1 MILAEHCQA
10 DATIAFCQQQQ
21 DLSAAAMC
29 AAPTESE
36 QTDGEKWR
44 KTPPVLDGD
53 FGGQVQLRGRAA
65 VPCRLAA
72 EGHGGGDGGELAGGA
87 VGGAATGE
95 GGSHEVW
102 SGYVESGRA
111 LQCASQ
117 GAQMGAGAA
126 LQPCA
131 VQGTVN
137 APQGATPMTI
147 DDAAAKMDG
156 PPDVTETNDDEG
168 RELSGARRGAQ
179 RKVGPALKSRA
190 GPGAVG
196 ALKCATPVLGG
207 YDGRQEGGG
216 GVEGEGGSSGQSTE
230 AAAAVVS
237 WRKTRSSTAAVHGS
251 FRTCACGEEM
261 APMTKSDLRRHEMM
275 CVPVGGGSTERGR

>member
-1 MILAEHCQA
+1 MSQTIILAEHCQA

-21 DLSAAAMC
+21 DLSAAAVC

-72 EGHGGGDGGELAGGA
+72 EGHGGGDSGELAGGA
-87 VGGAATGE
+87 VGEAATGE
-95 GGSHEVW
+95 GGSHEVS

-111 LQCASQ
+111 LQCAPQ
-117 GAQMGAGAA
+117 GAQMWAGAA
-126 LQPCA
+126 LQLCA

-147 DDAAAKMDG
+147 DDAAAKMDFRWL
-156 PPDVTETNDDEG
+156 DNIAATE
-168 RELSGARRGAQ
+168 R
-179 RKVGPALKSRA
+179 
-190 GPGAVG
+190 
-196 ALKCATPVLGG
+196 
-207 YDGRQEGGG
+207 
-216 GVEGEGGSSGQSTE
+216 SGQYWGRRVAARGRCRRRAL
-230 AAAAVVS
+230 AAAIPQKNG
-237 WRKTRSSTAAVHGS
+237 W
-251 FRTCACGEEM
+251 
-261 APMTKSDLRRHEMM
+261 P
-275 CVPVGGGSTERGR
+275 